1 METTTLQ
8 FDIPAMAQL
17 VEDGADPFEMAR
29 LVEDGADFDAIA
41 AYHRMTSS
49 LPENVN
55 VLSEVICGR
64 YESNEH
70 FIREYTERFARD
82 YVADMYDMSEPAI
95 SYFDYAKYWECELS
109 HYYSFDRR
117 TGYVLM
123 TGK

>member
-1 METTTLQ
+1 METTTLR

-29 LVEDGADFDAIA
+29 LVEAGAEIDEIA
-41 AYHRMTSS
+41 AYHATTGS
-49 LPENVN
+49 LPESANCLWEAIV
-55 VLSEVICGR
+55 GQ
-64 YESNEH
+64 YESEEH
-70 FIREYTERFARD
+70 FMRE
-82 YVADMYDMSEPAI
+82 YVADMYDTSEPAT
-95 SYFDYAKYWECELS
+95 SYFDYSKYWECELS

>member
-1 METTTLQ
+1 METTTLR

-29 LVEDGADFDAIA
+29 LVEDGADLDAIA
-41 AYHRMTSS
+41 AYHRTTSS
-49 LPENVN
+49 LPASVN
-55 VLSEVICGR
+55 VLWEVICGR
-64 YESNEH
+64 YESGEH
-70 FIREYTERFARD
+70 FVREC
-82 YVADMYDMSEPAI
+82 VADMYDVSEPAI

-109 HYYSFDRR
+109 HYYAFDCL